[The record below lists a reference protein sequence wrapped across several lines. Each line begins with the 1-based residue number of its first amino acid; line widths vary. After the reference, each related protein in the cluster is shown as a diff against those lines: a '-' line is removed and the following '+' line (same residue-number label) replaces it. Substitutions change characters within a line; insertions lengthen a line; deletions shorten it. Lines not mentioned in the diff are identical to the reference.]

1 MCFLPVILMI
11 FFLWFNIFSSVFRE
25 DVGEPKFFHVLFFP
39 RSSVERFFF
48 LNQHF
53 FSQGFRQ
60 EVNE

>member
-1 MCFLPVILMI
+1 MCFLPVILMN

-48 LNQHF
+48 FKPTF
-53 FSQGFRQ
+53 FFARFQAGG
-60 EVNE
+60 E